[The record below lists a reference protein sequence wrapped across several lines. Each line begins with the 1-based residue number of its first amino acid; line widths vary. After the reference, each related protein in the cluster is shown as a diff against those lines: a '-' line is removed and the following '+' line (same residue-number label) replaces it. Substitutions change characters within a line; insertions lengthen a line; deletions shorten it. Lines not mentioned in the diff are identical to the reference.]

1 MVKPASVL
9 EIPEKRQSFEAV
21 LAEYGT
27 QMGSLIPVLQK
38 SQDIFGYLPEEVMA
52 SIAKATHKKE
62 AEVFGVASFYA
73 QFRFEPVGEH
83 IIKVCHGTACHVA
96 GAGKIT
102 DALCNELNMA
112 PGETSKDMQFTLLNV
127 ACLGCCSL
135 APVIMIGD
143 KTYGRLTTDSV
154 VKIIRKEFV
163 KGA

>member
-1 MVKPASVL
+1 MVTASVL
-9 EIPEKRQSFEAV
+9 DMPGKREEFEAI

-27 QMGSLIPVLQK
+27 QDGALIPILQK
-38 SQDIFGYLPEEVMA
+38 SQEVFGYLPEEVM
-52 SIAKATHKKE
+52 SRIAKATRMKE
-62 AEVFGVASFYA
+62 ANVFGVASFYA

-96 GAGKIT
+96 GAGRIT
-102 DALCNELNMA
+102 DALSNEINIA
-112 PGETSKDMQFTLLNV
+112 PGETSKDMKFTLLNV

-154 VKIIRKEFV
+154 VKVIRDEF
-163 KGA
+163 

>member
-1 MVKPASVL
+1 MVKIASPL
-9 EIPEKRQSFEAV
+9 EIPEKRQAFEAV
-21 LAEYGT
+21 LAKYGT
-27 QMGSLIPVLQK
+27 EMGSLIPVLQK

-52 SIAKATHKKE
+52 NIARATHKKE
-62 AEVFGVASFYA
+62 ADVFGVASFYA

-102 DALCNELNMA
+102 DALSNELNMA
-112 PGETSKDMQFTLLNV
+112 PGETSKDMKFTLLSV

-143 KTYGRLTTDSV
+143 KTFGRLTTDNV
-154 VKIIRKEFV
+154 VKVIRTEF
-163 KGA
+163 K

>member
-1 MVKPASVL
+1 MVTASVL
-9 EIPEKRQSFEAV
+9 DMPGKREEFEAI

-27 QMGSLIPVLQK
+27 QDGALIPILQK
-38 SQDIFGYLPEEVMA
+38 SQEVFGYLPEEVM
-52 SIAKATHKKE
+52 SRIAKATRMKE
-62 AEVFGVASFYA
+62 ANVFGVASFYA

-96 GAGKIT
+96 GAGRIT
-102 DALCNELNMA
+102 DALSNEIGIA
-112 PGETSKDMQFTLLNV
+112 PGETSKDMKFTLLNV

-154 VKIIRKEFV
+154 VKVIRDEF
-163 KGA
+163 